1 MTRFYN
7 YKEITDLTGVHPFSD
22 LGEWMKK
29 ITDSVVMMSLYDY
42 WLCVPDEADDD
53 EVKARWKRKILQ
65 MDGYCCTIG
74 PSVEARLNAAANPKA
89 GVAKTKTKFNDA
101 PDTAGDWSS
110 DEHMSTVT
118 SAESTAELSSAEE
131 DEIGKI
137 YGIMSAVADDIMR
150 KFVIRA
156 EFA

>member
-1 MTRFYN
+1 MKFYD
-7 YKEITDLTGVHPFSD
+7 YRELTLLTGNFPFSD

-29 ITDSVVMMSLYDY
+29 ITDNVVSMSQEDF

-53 EVKARWKRKILQ
+53 AVRALWARKVNQIN
-65 MDGYCCTIG
+65 GYCRTIG
-74 PSVEARLNAAANPKA
+74 PSVEARLKAASDPKA
-89 GVAKTKTKFNDA
+89 GGARTKTKFNDA

-131 DEIGKI
+131 DEIGKV
-137 YGIMSAVADDIMR
+137 YGIMNSVADDIMR

-156 EFA
+156 EFV

>member
-1 MTRFYN
+1 MKFYD
-7 YKEITDLTGVHPFSD
+7 YKQITDLTGVEPFSD

-29 ITDSVVMMSLYDY
+29 ITDSVVMMSLHDY
-42 WLCVPDEADDD
+42 WLWVRDEADDD
-53 EVKARWKRKILQ
+53 EVKARWNRKILQ

-74 PSVEARLNAAANPKA
+74 PSVEARLNAAANPTA
-89 GVAKTKTKFNDA
+89 GGAKTKTKFNDA

-118 SAESTAELSSAEE
+118 TAESTAELSTAEK
-131 DEIGKI
+131 DEIGKV

>member
-1 MTRFYN
+1 MKFYD
-7 YKEITDLTGVHPFSD
+7 YRELTELAEAEPFSN

-29 ITDSVVMMSLYDY
+29 ITDSVVLMSSQDY
-42 WLCVPDEADDD
+42 WLCVPDDADDYT
-53 EVKARWKRKILQ
+53 VKALWNHKIDQ
-65 MDGYCCTIG
+65 INGYCQTIG
-74 PSVEARLNAAANPKA
+74 PSVEARLKAASEPKA
-89 GVAKTKTKFNDA
+89 GGAKTKTKFNDA

-118 SAESTAELSSAEE
+118 TAESTTELSSAEE
-131 DEIGKI
+131 DEIGKV

-156 EFA
+156 EFV